1 MQARV
6 ELLIW
11 TALSL
16 LLGVVA
22 VNAAHRAQGG
32 RLMQFAEETTAG
44 ALLRELGLFA
54 FMVGLPFGALIS
66 GAAGLDVMALGKQ
79 LTAPDNM
86 LGFPFVDWVRGIG
99 QSSLVVLCV
108 LAVLWL
114 AGRVAP
120 AGQPWGIGI
129 IGVRDAFY
137 HEAHWTFYRAAP
149 VLWLG
154 DLYWG
159 VVIGMIPLLL
169 EWVTHPDLPFW
180 VTTIEGRQ
188 RLTMRLACAL
198 TSGFLYLAI
207 QNLWLM
213 IAANLVIQVVGS
225 RLMSYQPAG
234 SQRHTD
240 STPGS

>member
-1 MQARV
+1 MEARV

-32 RLMQFAEETTAG
+32 RLIQFAEETTAG
-44 ALLRELGLFA
+44 ALLREVGLFA

-66 GAAGLDVMALGKQ
+66 GASGLDLMALGKA
-79 LTAPDNM
+79 LTAPNNI
-86 LGFPFVDWVRGIG
+86 LGFTFVDWVRGVG

-108 LAVLWL
+108 LVVLWL

-120 AGQPWGIGI
+120 ASRPWGIGVM
-129 IGVRDAFY
+129 GVRDAFY
-137 HEAHWTFYRAAP
+137 HEVHWTFYRAAP
-149 VLWLG
+149 ALWLG
-154 DLYWG
+154 DFYWG

-169 EWVTHPDLPFW
+169 EWITHPDMSFW
-180 VTTIEGRQ
+180 LATVEGRQ
-188 RLTMRLACAL
+188 VLAVRLACAL
-198 TSGFLYLAI
+198 TSGFLYLAT

-213 IAANLVIQVVGS
+213 IAANLVIQVAGS
-225 RLMSYQPAG
+225 RLMSYQAAG
-234 SQRHTD
+234 PQRHTD
-240 STPGS
+240 STHSS